1 MPFPSPTIYAITDA
15 ALSGLSHA
23 VQVERLLAAGARL
36 IQLRAKELEPAAL
49 EPVARR
55 CADLCRA
62 AGATLIVNDH
72 ADVAMLAGAAGVHV
86 GQDDMD
92 VLRARQIVGPGR
104 IVGVSTHDRAQFLR
118 ALELP
123 VDYIAVGPIFGTTTK
138 ANPDPATGVAFAEWA
153 SRELAGRKPLVA
165 IGGIDE
171 RRMEELLRSAPDVT
185 PAVIGA
191 IAKARDIGSA
201 WRSLEQ
207 TRQRVRAGLFR

>member
-1 MPFPSPTIYAITDA
+1 
-15 ALSGLSHA
+15 
-23 VQVERLLAAGARL
+23 VERLLAVGARL
-36 IQLRAKELEPAAL
+36 IQLRAKDLEPAAL

-72 ADVAMLAGAAGVHV
+72 ANIAALAGAAGVHI
-86 GQDDMD
+86 GQDDGD
-92 VLRARQIVGPGR
+92 AVEARAVVGPGR
-104 IVGVSTHDRAQFLR
+104 IVGISTHNRAQFLR

-123 VDYIAVGPIFGTTTK
+123 VDYIAVGPVFGTTTK
-138 ANPDPATGVAFAEWA
+138 ENPDPATGLGFLEWA

-171 RRMEELLRSAPDVT
+171 RSMENLVRAAPGVT
-185 PAVIGA
+185 PAIVGA

-201 WRSLEQ
+201 WRAMEAA
-207 TRQRVRAGLFR
+207 RVRAEGLFR